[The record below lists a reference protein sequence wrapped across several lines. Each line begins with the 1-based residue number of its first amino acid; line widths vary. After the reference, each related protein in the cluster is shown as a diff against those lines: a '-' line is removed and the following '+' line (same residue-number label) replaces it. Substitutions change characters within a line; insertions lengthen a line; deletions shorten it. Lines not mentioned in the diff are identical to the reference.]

1 VACLVSWSFSWFNLG
16 KQCFLVVGVSAAVV
30 WTAAHFSPQN
40 SKSPALEVRGWES
53 AAQQPRSLSRR
64 QPDPERKS
72 FARGI
77 AVEAELALPAG
88 RRNWASSILQQA
100 VTEDFN
106 EELLFDLLTHT
117 VRSDS
122 PQQFDFPFHLPPPVP
137 RRFLAGPTPQ
147 LRTGTSRGAFR
158 GWS

>member
-1 VACLVSWSFSWFNLG
+1 MSEEMDSTVDIDACQQGVRSWVTSVITRPLQAASPELAGGTVACLVSWSFSWFNLG

-88 RRNWASSILQQA
+88 RRIGPA
-100 VTEDFN
+100 
-106 EELLFDLLTHT
+106 LFF
-117 VRSDS
+117 SK
-122 PQQFDFPFHLPPPVP
+122 P
-137 RRFLAGPTPQ
+137 
-147 LRTGTSRGAFR
+147 
-158 GWS
+158 